1 MLFQYILR
9 GVARFSNLR
18 ALDIGNC
25 SVSITGRT
33 RVRVALRARIVY
45 VFGAFTNLTRLDLR
59 KSDLVGNLQEL
70 LNALRL
76 PLEYLNLSG
85 CHLALD
91 DLNYL
96 GNCKHTDSLKELH
109 LTSLV
114 RQGEIVSPDSI
125 LDCVESMVSNLAVL
139 EIQNNEIGN
148 NQVDRLCDLLPKF
161 QNLTLLDTL
170 YNFMSQES
178 LLRVLEAAT
187 RCQSIHCMAL
197 NLLPVFGNEAAVMGR
212 RVEFQGQCE
221 ELLSR
226 HQRLDIALVVI
237 AIGIE

>member
-9 GVARFSNLR
+9 GVARFTNLR

-45 VFGAFTNLTRLDLR
+45 VFGSFTSLQRLDLR
-59 KSDLVGNLQEL
+59 KSELAGNLQEL

-85 CHLALD
+85 CQLALE
-91 DLNYL
+91 DLAYL
-96 GNCKHTDSLKELH
+96 SNCKHTSSLKELH
-109 LTSLV
+109 VSSLV
-114 RQGEIVSPDSI
+114 RRGEIISPDSI
-125 LDCVESMVSNLAVL
+125 LDCVETMASNLSVL
-139 EIQNNEIGN
+139 ELQNNELGN
-148 NQVDRLCDLLPKF
+148 DQVDRLCNLLPKF
-161 QNLTLLDTL
+161 HQLKMLDTL

-178 LLRVLEAAT
+178 LLRVVESST
-187 RCQSIHCMAL
+187 RCKSVHCLAV
-197 NLLPVFGNEAAVMGR
+197 NLLPVFGNEAAVMER
-212 RVEFQGQCE
+212 RVEFQRQCE

-226 HQRLDIALVVI
+226 HQRRDITLVVI